1 VRFFGRRDLHSLAG
15 AYALD
20 ALDGAELKRFE
31 RHLRHCEA
39 CDSEVR
45 RLAQTATALAMAT
58 AAEPPAGLR
67 ERVLAAVAVTSQ
79 LPPVTAPDP
88 RRLNPRAAPWSS
100 RWYPRLATAVAVVAV
115 AVAAVLGGLQ
125 VATQHQLDSV
135 QAHSQQITAVL
146 TAPDARIASAPTTN
160 GATATVVV
168 SRAERKIIFV
178 SSGLPE
184 LPAAKAYELWLLG
197 PAGARPAG
205 LLPPPSGGKTAPV
218 LASGL
223 ETGDKVG
230 VTVEPSGGTSAPTTT
245 PILVMTLPD

>member
-1 VRFFGRRDLHSLAG
+1 MRLIRRDMHSLAG

-31 RHLRHCEA
+31 RHLRHCAA

-45 RLAQTATALAMAT
+45 RLAQTATALAMAA

-79 LPPVTAPDP
+79 LPPVTARERPAP
-88 RRLNPRAAPWSS
+88 NLRAAPWSS
-100 RWYPRLATAVAVVAV
+100 RMYPRLVSAVAVVAV
-115 AVAAVLGGLQ
+115 VVAGVLGGLQ
-125 VATQHQLDSV
+125 IATRHQLDSI
-135 QAHSQQITAVL
+135 QAHTQQITAVL
-146 TAPDARIASAPTTN
+146 TAPDARLASAPTTN

-168 SRAERKIIFV
+168 SRTEGKIIFV
-178 SSGLPE
+178 SSGLPQ
-184 LPAAKAYELWLLG
+184 LPDAKVYELWLLG
-197 PAGARPAG
+197 PAGARSAG
-205 LLPPPSGGKTAPV
+205 LLPQPSGGKTAPV
-218 LASGL
+218 LAAGL